1 MPTPTILLFDI
12 DGTLITTGGAA
23 RRALEVAM
31 AERVGVETFE
41 AGFSFG
47 GMTDRAIFRGC
58 LQQAGHPATEEAID
72 ATIAAYLARLDA
84 VLETAPDY
92 RVHDGVRAVLDAVSG
107 RANVAVGLGTGNVER
122 GARTKLQRVG
132 LNPYFGFGGF
142 GCDAEAR
149 PDLILRGAQRG
160 AEALGQP
167 LDACRVVIIGDT
179 TRDVHAAHSNG
190 FECVAVSTGGDDHAV
205 LRDANPEHCFA
216 SLADDGALHAILPA
230 AA

>member
-1 MPTPTILLFDI
+1 MITPTILLFDI

-31 AERVGVETFE
+31 AERVGVETFR

-58 LQQAGHPATEEAID
+58 LRQAGEPATEDAID
-72 ATIAAYLARLDA
+72 ETIAAYLARLDA

-92 RVHDGVRAVLDAVSG
+92 RVHDGVRAILEAVSG
-107 RANVAVGLGTGNVER
+107 RDDVAVGLGTGNVER
-122 GARTKLQRVG
+122 GARTKLDRVG
-132 LNPYFGFGGF
+132 LNPYFDFGGF

-149 PDLILRGAQRG
+149 PELILRGAQRG
-160 AEALGQP
+160 ATALGRP
-167 LDACRVVIIGDT
+167 VDACRVVIIGDT
-179 TRDVHAAHSNG
+179 IRDIHAAHANG
-190 FECVAVSTGGDDHAV
+190 FECVAVSTGGDDHAT
-205 LRDANPEHCFA
+205 LQDAGPEHCFA
-216 SLADDGALHAILPA
+216 SLADHGALRAILPA